1 MLKKVGLFLCLFLL
15 LFLPVMSIAGG
26 LNTNPSMPVDSSP
39 FVTVTVYNNAG
50 SGVTLENGDVVAWD
64 YDDTDKYGVAVD
76 TGTTTDT
83 KTVAGVITG
92 GDIAYQSYGTMLVY
106 GVHTAIKVTGDPAVA
121 DNLGCSATV
130 KNGATSTTANVT
142 FATVLAQNVPSSTC
156 TGFVRC
162 LGR

>member
-39 FVTVTVYNNAG
+39 LVTVTVYNNAG
-50 SGVTLENGDVVAWD
+50 PGVTLENGDVVAWD
-64 YDDTDKYGVAVD
+64 YDDTDRYGVAVD
-76 TGTTTDT
+76 TNTTTDS
-83 KTVAGVITG
+83 KTVAGVIIG

-106 GVHTAIKVTGDPAVA
+106 GVHTAIKVSAAGSVG

-130 KNGATSTTANVT
+130 KNGVASTTANVT
-142 FATVLAQNVPSSTC
+142 FATVLAINDPSSTV